1 MIKDEKINKWESQVK
16 KGMLEFIILI
26 FLSKREFYGYELIK
40 TIKDIAEI
48 NVTEGTIYPLLN
60 RLKKDNLITSRWMEM
75 ETGIPRKYYQITD
88 KGETILSGMKS
99 AWEKFTRS
107 IDQLTEE
114 L

>member
-60 RLKKDNLITSRWMEM
+60 RLKKDKLITSRWMEM
-75 ETGIPRKYYQITD
+75 ETSIPRKYYQITD
-88 KGETILSGMKS
+88 TGETILSGMKA
-99 AWEKFTRS
+99 AWEKFSRS
-107 IDQLTEE
+107 IDQLTEG